1 MIKNVIILAALAL
14 FPVFAQASQPTGTVY
29 SPHKSVL
36 CDKKAGLCAD
46 ERGIAMGLT
55 KESLGAVA
63 EARFTQHVRE
73 NPGMDLKA
81 YVLSNGAD
89 CDSTKRT
96 CMAERRGTEVDW
108 RYTRHL
114 FGG

>member
-1 MIKNVIILAALAL
+1 MVKAPRPIGCGVFFDQEGISLA
-14 FPVFAQASQPTGTVY
+14 F
-29 SPHKSVL
+29 
-36 CDKKAGLCAD
+36 
-46 ERGIAMGLT
+46 T
-55 KESLGAVA
+55 KQHLGAAA
-63 EARFTQHVRE
+63 EAKFTQHVRE

-96 CMAERRGTEVDW
+96 CMAERRGTEVER